1 MERYYIIC
9 ADIESAWR
17 RVKFVFP
24 TQTKT
29 TKYCLNFTNK
39 QFILVTRNETTSD
52 LDPDCC
58 YRCDNPTY
66 YAYSEENMDKMTDW
80 IRDKIKGIN
89 EEEKMIDWI
98 KDKIKEIDEEGKKEA
113 MKILGQTMTK
123 LTFPTVM
130 WIVPI
135 KKVIFNN
142 PATIVMWEDRTKTVV
157 KAEGE
162 DYDPEKGLA
171 MAIAKKAFGNE
182 GNYYNEFKKWLPKES

>member
-9 ADIESAWR
+9 ADVESAWR
-17 RVKFVFP
+17 RVKFIFP
-24 TQTKT
+24 TQTTT
-29 TKYCLNFTNK
+29 TKYGLNFTNK
-39 QFILVTRNETTSD
+39 QFILLARDETTSD

-66 YAYSEENMDKMTDW
+66 YAYSEENMDKM
-80 IRDKIKGIN
+80 IG
-89 EEEKMIDWI
+89 WI
-98 KDKIKEIDEEGKKEA
+98 KDKIKAIDEEEKKEA

-123 LTFPTVM
+123 LTFPEVM

-142 PATIVMWEDRTKTVV
+142 PATIVMWEDGTKTVV

-171 MAIAKKAFGNE
+171 MTIAKKAFGNE
-182 GNYYNEFKKWLPKES
+182 GNYYNEFKKWLPKEN